1 MDLIFNLPDVFILT
15 GVVII
20 IAGFMLKIDTLFTVV
35 FAGIVTGLIS
45 KMSVDEILT
54 TLGQSFIDNRYMT
67 IFILSLPVVGML
79 EKNGLKQVAIDKI
92 SQLKSV
98 SQGKILSAYLVVRTL
113 VAAGGLRLQ
122 GHIIFIRPLVLPMA
136 EGAAQAKY
144 PNLSK
149 KDHERIKGL
158 SGAVENF
165 ANFFGQNGF
174 IAGSGVLLIVGTLK
188 AQGVEVTAAS
198 IAGWSWIVVVLIM
211 VLGVL
216 YFMYHDYQIKRNNQ
230 KGDK

>member
-20 IAGFMLKIDTLFTVV
+20 IVGFLLKIDTLFTVV
-35 FAGIVTGLIS
+35 FAGIVTGIIS
-45 KMSVDEILT
+45 QMSVNDILT
-54 TLGQSFIDNRYMT
+54 TLGQSFVDNRYMT

-98 SQGKILSAYLVVRTL
+98 SQGKILSMYLVVRTL

-122 GHIIFIRPLVLPMA
+122 GHIIFIRPLILPMA
-136 EGAAQAKY
+136 EGAAKAQY
-144 PNLSK
+144 PDLSK
-149 KDHERIKGL
+149 KDQERVKGL

-188 AQGVEVTAAS
+188 AQGIEITAA
-198 IAGWSWIVVVLIM
+198 AVAAWSWIVVGLII
-211 VLGVL
+211 VIGII
-216 YFMYHDYQIKRNNQ
+216 YFMYQDYIIKRNNQ
-230 KGDK
+230 KGEK